1 VLNSKKPNEQGFTL
15 IELLMVILVIG
26 VLAAIGITQFVNFGK
41 DSRDAATK
49 ANLQVLRRGIAAQN
63 GMMRARCGF
72 SGSTWPTRAALV
84 ANDITEG
91 GASTICLAASF
102 PNAEDAKFYAGTAAP
117 ANPWTQSTDANP
129 ATSINAAPCL
139 WDGGWCYDETTGII
153 KANTQHNG
161 DLTNTPPAD
170 ESTF

>member
-1 VLNSKKPNEQGFTL
+1 VLKLKKPNEQGFTL

-41 DSRDAATK
+41 DSRDAAAK

-63 GMMRARCGF
+63 ALMRTRCGYT
-72 SGSTWPTRAALV
+72 GANWPTLAALQ

-102 PNAEDAKFYAGTAAP
+102 PNTEDAKFYAGTTAP
-117 ANPWTQSTDANP
+117 ANPWNSSASTNT
-129 ATSINAAPCL
+129 ATSINAAPCHYA
-139 WDGGWCYDETTGII
+139 GGWCYDDTTGILT
-153 KANTQHNG
+153 ANTQNNG
-161 DLTNTPPAD
+161 DTPD
-170 ESTF
+170 ESSF